1 MEGEMDVY
9 AIILGISIFSVF
21 SFVMITFLRVYT
33 AMNQVKQYGMRKEVT
48 DPIVYWI
55 SLLTALVIL
64 VLKGVQFYDSKSL
77 TSSIDIWDILLN
89 LLPSIGLMAITKI
102 LGGAVIMR
110 TEKTIYMSNLIAQTE
125 DIYKF
130 KKKDKRWMM
139 VTPTGEYKVD
149 LTNTTVLKVADIT
162 GAKVEKE

>member
-1 MEGEMDVY
+1 MY
-9 AIILGISIFSVF
+9 IIILCISIFSVL
-21 SFVMITFLRVYT
+21 SFLVITFLRVYS
-33 AMNQVKQYGMRKEVT
+33 AMNQVKQYGMRKEIT
-48 DPIVYWI
+48 DPIAYWVSMI
-55 SLLTALVIL
+55 CAIVIL
-64 VLKGVQFYDSKSL
+64 ALKGIQFYDSRSL

-89 LLPSIGLMAITKI
+89 LLPSIGLMAFTKI

-130 KKKDKRWMM
+130 KKIDKKWMM

-149 LTNTTVLKVADIT
+149 LTNTTVLKVADVT